1 MAMEDFTDSQ
11 LEMLRQRW
19 ERDPSPHLSLQLA
32 DLYRQRG
39 ELESA
44 IPILEQGL
52 EAQPGRISIQVAL
65 GRYRLRA
72 EDSSGAA
79 DMLRQV
85 VDADPGH
92 LVANKLLV
100 RAYLALGDRER
111 ARDRL
116 ALYTL
121 LNDSDPELDGLRAAV
136 EAASEPTVAAGG
148 GEPFPAVAAT
158 AVADLAALV
167 PPGSRRL
174 VGALDHVPFLI
185 LLQEPLEPADLSS
198 VFSGIL
204 PAVKPDIDESPA
216 AELTAIESMA
226 APPVVEQP
234 VRPEGDPQISE
245 AVDRMLAAESPQQAP
260 EPVEFDGGAAATATL
275 GALYLAQGHLDDAR
289 RTFEQVLARDPED
302 AEAIAGLEELAR
314 RERPAQPVEV
324 EQPSRGLAGRRI
336 ERLRSYL
343 GSLRTAAERL
353 SA

>member
-1 MAMEDFTDSQ
+1 MEDITDSQ

-39 ELESA
+39 EMESA

-65 GRYRLRA
+65 GRYRLKA
-72 EDSSGAA
+72 GDSSGAA

-85 VDADPGH
+85 ADADPGH

-121 LNDSDPELDGLRAAV
+121 LNDGDPELDGLRAAV
-136 EAASEPTVAAGG
+136 EGASGLAVVEGG

-158 AVADLAALV
+158 EPTVADLAALA

-174 VGALDHVPFLI
+174 VGALDHVPFLT
-185 LLQEPLEPADLSS
+185 LLQEPLEPADVSS
-198 VFSGIL
+198 VFIGIL
-204 PAVKPDIDESPA
+204 PVAEPMADGSSV
-216 AELTAIESMA
+216 AELTAIELMP
-226 APPVVEQP
+226 APPAVEQP
-234 VRPEGDPQISE
+234 VRPEGDTQIAE
-245 AVDRMLAAESPQQAP
+245 AVDRMLAAENLRPAP
-260 EPVEFDGGAAATATL
+260 EPVELDGGAAATATL

-289 RTFEQVLARDPED
+289 QTFEQVLARDPED
-302 AEAIAGLEELAR
+302 VEAIAGLEEVAR
-314 RERPAQPVEV
+314 RERPAEPVESQ
-324 EQPSRGLAGRRI
+324 QPSRGLAGRRI
-336 ERLRSYL
+336 ERLRRYL
-343 GSLRTAAERL
+343 GNLRTAADRL